1 MCESR
6 FITIEKIEGRSQ
18 PICLSL
24 SGVRGEL
31 IVYASTT
38 HKNQVS
44 SLSKQLTME
53 QLRFHLLRALADLR
67 PQICTLL

>member
-6 FITIEKIEGRSQ
+6 FITIEKIGGRSQ
-18 PICLSL
+18 PIFLSF

-38 HKNQVS
+38 HKNPG
-44 SLSKQLTME
+44 E
-53 QLRFHLLRALADLR
+53 QLKQAAYHGATEISFATGSSRFEA
-67 PQICTLL
+67 